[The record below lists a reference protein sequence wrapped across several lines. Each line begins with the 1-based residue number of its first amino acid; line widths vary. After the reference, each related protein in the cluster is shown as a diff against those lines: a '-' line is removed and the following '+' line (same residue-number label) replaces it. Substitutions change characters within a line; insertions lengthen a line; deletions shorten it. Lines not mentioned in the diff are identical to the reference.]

1 MWQCPT
7 CGRSFKKK
15 NQNHFCQDGPR
26 SVTDYIAAQPEPV
39 QVLLNQIRDTLRQAL
54 PEASERISWQMPTY
68 WQGKNIIHF
77 AAHTKHVGL
86 YPGPDAIEHFAGE
99 LEGFSRS
106 KGAIQFPYDRE
117 LPLDLI
123 GRIAA
128 WCKETGH
135 HH

>member
-1 MWQCPT
+1 MT
-7 CGRSFKKK
+7 DK
-15 NQNHFCQDGPR
+15 NLTVIDTYIQDRPAE
-26 SVTDYIAAQPEPV
+26 IQP
-39 QVLLNQIRDTLRQAL
+39 VLFAIRDAIREVL
-54 PEASERISWQMPTY
+54 PDAQERISWQMPTY
-68 WQGKNIIHF
+68 WHGKNIIHF

-99 LEGFSRS
+99 LEGFKRS